1 MCSMNTYLKY
11 IGIIGTI
18 VLCITFSVKP
28 LFAFAGYENGD
39 EDNTLTNEVEST
51 SSQTPHDMTHE
62 EITSLTQ
69 SFMDMIVQDIDD
81 HYQVKDYNSKEEILK
96 EFEKISTRDVA
107 EPYVEFY
114 FEEKKDGLYIIPTET
129 PPWFNP
135 DNDYDIITSN
145 KTVQV
150 IQDNESDING
160 KYTVQYEMTY
170 GADGWKITNIEH
182 L

>member
-1 MCSMNTYLKY
+1 MNTYLKY
-11 IGIIGTI
+11 IAVIGTI

-28 LFAFAGYENGD
+28 MFAFAGYGNEG
-39 EDNTLTNEVEST
+39 NTLTSEVELT
-51 SSQTPHDMTHE
+51 SSQTFKDITHE

-69 SFMDMIVQDIDD
+69 SFMDLIVQDIDD
-81 HYQVKDYNSKEEILK
+81 HYQVKDYHSKEEILN

-114 FEEKKDGLYIIPTET
+114 FEEKEDGLYIIPTET

-135 DNDYDIITSN
+135 DDDYDIITSN

-150 IQDNESDING
+150 IQDNESDIDG
-160 KYTVQYEMTY
+160 KYTLKYEMTY
-170 GADGWKITNIEH
+170 DADGWKITNIEH

>member
-1 MCSMNTYLKY
+1 MNTYLKY
-11 IGIIGTI
+11 IAVIGII
-18 VLCITFSVKP
+18 VLGIIFSVKP
-28 LFAFAGYENGD
+28 MLAFAGYGKGNE
-39 EDNTLTNEVEST
+39 ENTLTNEVEST
-51 SSQTPHDMTHE
+51 PSQTFNDITHE

-81 HYQVKDYNSKEEILK
+81 HYQVKDYNSKEEIFN

-114 FEEKKDGLYIIPTET
+114 FEEKEDGLYIVPTET

-135 DNDYDIITSN
+135 DSDYDIITSN

-150 IQDNESDING
+150 IQDNESDIDG
-160 KYTVQYEMTY
+160 KYTVKYEMTH
-170 GADGWKITNIEH
+170 GADGWKITSIEH